1 MGRYGQETSRR
12 RCPFGRVFVSPS
24 SPCTVTE
31 APPELPPKLSPAGF
45 LSSISPISTEPA
57 TLQGGRLGLRRAGG
71 LRSAGRLLS
80 SSVPG
85 VPSALPLTEPDHP
98 LPGGCRGP
106 RRNGSTHAAGSMR
119 ALHARYA
126 CNLASRWAKPLVR
139 HHRLGSAHSVG
150 ACSACGRGPRPNPQ
164 HRRVR
169 IPSGSL
175 CVRVQH
181 LRPELTGGTPTPPA
195 PRCVAGR
202 ALSPDRP
209 AMRNERPARIRTAG
223 PTTCADPIP
232 AAPPHTGHVGRCR
245 VRR

>member
-1 MGRYGQETSRR
+1 MPHCRAAGSDCAVQGVAQYGPALLVFRPRR
-12 RCPFGRVFVSPS
+12 PVRASAHGTGS
-24 SPCTVTE
+24 STD
-31 APPELPPKLSPAGF
+31 
-45 LSSISPISTEPA
+45 
-57 TLQGGRLGLRRAGG
+57 QGGRR
-71 LRSAGRLLS
+71 
-80 SSVPG
+80 
-85 VPSALPLTEPDHP
+85 
-98 LPGGCRGP
+98 CP
-106 RRNGSTHAAGSMR
+106 RRNGPTHAAESMR

-126 CNLASRWAKPLVR
+126 CNLASRWAEPLVR

-223 PTTCADPIP
+223 PTTCAGPIP